1 MNDPK
6 PPPRWGLVLSGGIA
20 YGIANMGVVDVLRR
34 EGLRPD
40 CIAGSSM
47 GAIVAALYAADCPA
61 ADIDRLCNTL
71 RTTDIARLSGRW
83 WKGGLL
89 RQRLEP
95 LLAPLL
101 GEKCI
106 GDCVISFLCIAGRV
120 RGRIRWERILRRGF
134 SAHYQSCVEPYIFPP
149 DTRLMDAL
157 LASTAM
163 PLLFQPPRIGKDTF
177 IDLLNFTTIPSRE
190 LRAAMH
196 PDIVIGTDT
205 NPPREALLKFLPP
218 GWREILTDGY
228 EALHRS
234 REACNL
240 LIMPELHGNSFRF
253 GLAPKFRAAGVAA
266 TEKALPAIR
275 KLLNTNR

>member
-1 MNDPK
+1 MTEPGK
-6 PPPRWGLVLSGGIA
+6 SPRWGLVLSGGIA
-20 YGIANMGVVDVLRR
+20 YGIANVGVVDVLRR

-47 GAIVAALYAADCPA
+47 GAIVGALYAADCPA
-61 ADIDRLCNTL
+61 AEIDRLCNTL
-71 RTTDIARLSGRW
+71 RITDVARLSRHW
-83 WKGGLL
+83 WRGGVL

-101 GEKCI
+101 GEKRI
-106 GDCVISFLCIAGRV
+106 GDCAIPFLCIAGRV
-120 RGRIRWERILRRGF
+120 RGRIRWGGILRRGF
-134 SAHYQSCVEPYIFPP
+134 SAHYQSCVEPYVFPP
-149 DTRLMDAL
+149 DTRLIDAL

-177 IDLLNFTTIPSRE
+177 IDLLNFTTIPARE

-205 NPPREALLKFLPP
+205 NPPREAILKFLPP
-218 GWREILTDGY
+218 GWREMLTDGY
-228 EALHRS
+228 NALHRS
-234 REACNL
+234 REACDL
-240 LIMPELHGNSFRF
+240 LITPKLSGNSFHF
-253 GLAPKFRAAGVAA
+253 GLAPKFRAAGDSA

-275 KLLNTNR
+275 KLLKIS